1 MRRVALAVLLVLF
14 MLSAALPLTGAPPAE
29 QLDAAP
35 LAYENPGIDD
45 GTTLFDE
52 FSQTLII
59 TGEPKKS
66 MIADLDGDG
75 LGDLAV
81 IFNGSKDLNIFYCDP
96 VNGFSSSDRTV
107 VTLLYEITDLAIGD
121 MDADGKQDI
130 VLVLNTKSSNNL
142 VVLYQSTNFQMASS
156 YQKTIDYLPL
166 AVVVGNFTGNN
177 RPEIA
182 LVTKGTLPNQPRFA
196 IYQWTGTYELWVDWI
211 PLYNSPLSMIEPRL
225 TASGDLNQDGLMD
238 LVIGDWTSGN
248 VSGFLNPGS
257 PSWGTNIRLP
267 PRQGPTVIMLSDM
280 DGDAPLELTVAEA
293 GGGSPLITLWDCS
306 ASGFTLLTNI
316 DTLSTM
322 DSLASFQLN
331 TDLRKEIV
339 AASTSSEDITVFR
352 ASTSGALLYPTSIRS
367 PVPRSPKSLAS
378 ADLNGDGEGDI
389 IMTSSPSVGY
399 GAITIYY
406 QSGDSVSN
414 ANDNQPLDDRMISLA
429 TVGDCDGGAEEV
441 VTYDSFSRLITFSR
455 EGAPAIR
462 EIFGPENVTTMECH
476 DLNGD
481 GYEDL
486 VMVSSSPRQVHVWFG
501 NLNLLSQSYTPV
513 KVDLNY
519 SMTLASSLAVGDLD
533 GDGDLDLAVGGEG
546 GLDIFWNSGTGSWFS
561 QGQRSTLTLSGA
573 SVASM
578 AAIRVQGSTHND
590 PLTDLAIVNASSSKI
605 EIYLQQSGATKFLAN
620 DRLLLNTMPG
630 ISGLIANDLNGDG
643 RKDLLTSTP
652 QALHL
657 YLQNG
662 TYTKGFLDGQPIKDL
677 AVPEAVECYTVGDI
691 DDDGRPELAFS
702 TANSTIEGYDFDGT
716 AFTRLTR
723 QTAGAAPTFLSL
735 KDMDDDLKI
744 DIVAISALSRTIS
757 FYYQNNFAPTAY
769 GQVEGTGHLEGVEVW
784 FNANGSLD
792 SYSDQDRLSYSW
804 SFGDGHVASGVRVS
818 NTFMNDGPYDVVLTV
833 SDPLLAWDEFTI
845 SVLIGD
851 QGPVAD
857 FTFPPSPSPLEGAS
871 VQFQDL
877 STSPADQIINWNWSF
892 GDGQWSNLTANGD
905 VQHIYGWNGT
915 FTVTL
920 TVIDEDGSHN
930 STSRSI
936 TVQDSSPIADF
947 SASSYSPFEGQEI
960 VITDLSAFTAD
971 SIVSWSWDMGDGT
984 WVNRT
989 TGGTFP
995 HTYLYNG
1002 TYQVSLVVRDTDNSE
1017 DTITKTITVRDSAP
1031 VAGFTTSVSSPFEGE
1046 EITFTDTS
1054 TFPVNEITSWYW
1066 DLGDGMTFNGQGP
1079 VVHTYAD
1086 NGTFYVTLTVTDL
1099 DGNTNVSFMTVMVKD
1114 TSPTIYRLFTVGGE
1128 TSFEEWD
1135 EIAFKVHDA
1144 PQWDAIVRYQWD
1156 FGGTTFQADKETD
1169 ENSTSYRYASSGTY
1183 RVTVRV
1189 WDSDSYTEIS
1199 IQITITDPAP
1209 IPDFTSATNTADRT
1223 VSFSAALTFDTEN
1236 DYPNLTYRWNFGD
1249 TVQTEWNRSQLTN
1262 HTYLMDGVYSVR
1274 LEVRDDHN
1282 PAVIRTKN
1290 VTIDLLPPDISMGE
1304 PVLKAVVGEPTLIRV
1319 TVTDLVGID
1328 SVFLEYTIDN
1338 VTRTIEMTSE
1348 GNGIYF
1354 AQIPAQNRTMELTYR
1369 IVAEDT
1375 FGHSASTEQFTLTLE
1390 YEDPSLFIYTSLAL
1404 LIVFLVIIIYLFLS
1418 RPIVDEVFVMYHDGT
1433 LLAHQ
1438 TRRLKP
1444 GMDDEILGGM
1454 LIALQNFVRDS
1465 FKDENSTVLR
1475 RMDFGERKLLVERKD
1490 DFFMAVVLSG
1500 KRAGNA
1506 AQRMLKVLDN
1516 IEEGYAPVL
1525 KEWDG
1530 DLEKVRGI
1538 RDETKPMFSRAN
1550 PLDRL
1555 KGKEGED
1562 DSV

>member
-1 MRRVALAVLLVLF
+1 
-14 MLSAALPLTGAPPAE
+14 MLSSALPLTGAPPTE

-45 GTTLFDE
+45 GTTLFDG
-52 FSQTLII
+52 FSRTLII

-66 MIADLDGDG
+66 LLADLDGDG

-81 IFNGSKDLNIFYCDP
+81 IFNGSSELNIFYCDL
-96 VNGFSSSDRTV
+96 VNGFSALDRTV
-107 VTLLYEITDLAIGD
+107 VTLPYEITDLAIGD
-121 MDADGKQDI
+121 MDVDGKQDI
-130 VLVLNTKSSNNL
+130 VLVLNVTSLTNL
-142 VVLYQSTNFQMASS
+142 VVLYQSSNFQLASS

-166 AVVVGNFTGNN
+166 AVEVGNFTGTN
-177 RPEIA
+177 RLEIA
-182 LVTKGTLPNQPRFA
+182 LVTNGVVPNNPQFA
-196 IYQWTGTYELWVDWI
+196 IYQWTGSTYTPLTAWI
-211 PLYNSPLSMIEPRL
+211 SLYNSPLNMVEPRL
-225 TASGDLNQDGLMD
+225 ITSGDLNLDQDGLRD
-238 LVIGDWTSGN
+238 LVIGDRTSGT
-248 VSGFLNPGS
+248 VAGFLNPGN
-257 PSWGTNIRLP
+257 PSWGTNIRIS
-267 PRQGPTVIMLSDM
+267 RHGPTALMLGDM
-280 DGDAPLELTVAEA
+280 DGDAPSELTVAEE
-293 GGGSPLITLWDCS
+293 GVESPSITIWDCS
-306 ASGFTLLTNI
+306 GSGFTPIANI
-316 DTLSTM
+316 DALSTM

-331 TDLRKEIV
+331 SDLRKEII
-339 AASTSSEDITVFR
+339 AASTSNSDITVFR
-352 ASTSGALLYPTSIRS
+352 ASTSGALLYPSSIRS
-367 PVPRSPKSLAS
+367 PVPKSPKSVTS

-389 IMTSSPSVGY
+389 VLTSSPSVGY
-399 GAITIYY
+399 GALTIYY

-414 ANDNQPLDDRMISLA
+414 ANDNQPLDGTSISLA
-429 TVGDCDGGAEEV
+429 TVGNCDGGAEEV
-441 VTYDSFSRLITFSR
+441 VTYDALSRSITFSR

-462 EIFGPENVTTMECH
+462 DMPGPENVTDMECH

-481 GYEDL
+481 GFEDL
-486 VMVSSSPRQVHVWFG
+486 VMVSSYPRQVHIWFG
-501 NLNLLSQSYTPV
+501 NPNMLLLSYTPV
-513 KVDLNY
+513 KVDLDY
-519 SMTLASSLAVGDLD
+519 SMALGLSLAIGDLD
-533 GDGDLDLAVGGEG
+533 GDGDTDLAVGGAG
-546 GLDIFWNSGTGSWFS
+546 GLDIFWNSGTGASFS
-561 QGQRSTLTLSGA
+561 QGQRSTLTLSGT

-578 AAIRVQGSTHND
+578 AAIRVQGSSHND
-590 PLTDLAIVNASSSKI
+590 TLTDLAIVNANSSRI
-605 EIYLQQSGATKFLAN
+605 EVYFQQTGATKFVTS
-620 DRLLLNTMPG
+620 DRLLLNKLPG
-630 ISGLIANDLNGDG
+630 ISGLIAGDLNGDG
-643 RKDLLTSTP
+643 REDLLTSTP
-652 QALHL
+652 QALRL
-657 YLQNG
+657 YVQNG

-677 AVPEAVECYTVGDI
+677 PVPETVGSFAIGDL
-691 DDDGRPELAFS
+691 DDDGGPEVAF
-702 TANSTIEGYDFDGT
+702 TTVNSTFEGHGFDGT
-716 AFTRLTR
+716 AFTLLTR
-723 QTAGAAPTFLSL
+723 QTCGAAPSFLSL
-735 KDMDDDLKI
+735 RDMDGDLKV
-744 DIVAISALSRTIS
+744 DVVAVSALSRTIS

-769 GQVEGTGHLEGVEVW
+769 GQVEGTGHLEGVAVW
-784 FNANGSLD
+784 FNANGSSD
-792 SYSDQDRLSYSW
+792 SFSDQDRLSYSW
-804 SFGDGHVASGVRVS
+804 NFGDGHVASGVRVS

-845 SVLIGD
+845 PVVIGD

-857 FTFPPSPSPLEGAS
+857 FSFPSSPSPLEGVA

-877 STSPADQIINWNWSF
+877 STSPADTITNWNWSF
-892 GDGQWSNLTANGD
+892 GDGQWSNLTGSGTA
-905 VQHIYGWNGT
+905 QHTYGWNGT

-920 TVIDEDGSHN
+920 TVIDEDGSQN
-930 STSRSI
+930 STSRII
-936 TVQDSSPIADF
+936 TLQDSSPIADF
-947 SASSYSPFEGQEI
+947 SASSYSPFEGQEVI
-960 VITDLSAFTAD
+960 ITDLSSFTAD
-971 SIVSWSWDMGDGT
+971 SIVDWYWDMGDGT

-989 TGGTFP
+989 TGGTFA

-1002 TYQVSLVVRDTDNSE
+1002 TYQVSLVVRDSDGSE
-1017 DTITKTITVRDSAP
+1017 DAMTKTVTVRDSAP

-1046 EITFTDTS
+1046 EMAFNDTS
-1054 TFPVNEITSWYW
+1054 SFPVNEIVSWFW
-1066 DLGDGMTFNGQGP
+1066 DLGDGTTFSGQGP

-1086 NGTFYVTLTVTDL
+1086 NGTFYVTLTVTDV
-1099 DGNTNVSFMTVMVKD
+1099 DGNVNTSSMTMTVKD
-1114 TSPTIYRLFTVGGE
+1114 TSPVISSLFTVGGE
-1128 TSFEEWD
+1128 TTFEEWD
-1135 EIAFKVHDA
+1135 EIAFKVHDV
-1144 PQWDAIVRYQWD
+1144 PQWDTIVRYQWD
-1156 FGGTTFQADKETD
+1156 FGGTTFQVDEETD

-1189 WDSDSYTEIS
+1189 WDSDSFAESS

-1236 DYPNLTYRWNFGD
+1236 DYPNLMYRWNFGD

-1262 HTYLMDGVYSVR
+1262 HTYAMDGVYSVR

-1290 VTIDLLPPDISMGE
+1290 VTIDLLPPDISMGA

-1328 SVFLEYTIDN
+1328 HVFLEYTIDN

-1348 GNGIYF
+1348 GSGIYF
-1354 AQIPAQNRTMELTYR
+1354 AQIPAQNRTMDLTYR

-1390 YEDPSLFIYTSLAL
+1390 YEDPSLFIYTSLVL
-1404 LIVFLVIIIYLFLS
+1404 LTAFLVIIIYLFLS
-1418 RPIVDEVFVMYHDGT
+1418 RPIVDEVFVMFHDGT

-1490 DFFMAVVLSG
+1490 DFYMAVVLSG

-1506 AQRMLKVLDN
+1506 AQRMLKVLDS

-1555 KGKEGED
+1555 KRKEGED